1 MAKRSA
7 TYQQIKTKPTKK
19 AERAKNLRI
28 HCALHPNDAQS
39 ARHATHKKW
48 VGYH

>member
-1 MAKRSA
+1 MAK
-7 TYQQIKTKPTKK
+7 TKNYQPHKTMPTKK
-19 AERAKNLRI
+19 ATRAKNLRI

-48 VGYH
+48 VGFGG